1 MGATLSCPLF
11 STRAFWSPLRRA
23 STTKY
28 GPVEQSNPLSRWL
41 PQITR
46 NLSTKS
52 SKLEVLT
59 HTHTHHPTLAAADE
73 HPEEA
78 GEFQHHSGGRFGAV
92 GRCFQL
98 RNKKDASREKSWA
111 PLIRRVDPPLANAL
125 LRLLDA
131 FLDARSRSKR
141 VHRVCAALRTQ
152 SLVLNDPPERVME
165 AQLRK
170 RWARH
175 CLG

>member
-11 STRAFWSPLRRA
+11 STRAFWSPPDVPQLQNTVQLNNPTLSA
-23 STTKY
+23 SRL
-28 GPVEQSNPLSRWL
+28 PLAAAD
-41 PQITR
+41 
-46 NLSTKS
+46 
-52 SKLEVLT
+52 
-59 HTHTHHPTLAAADE
+59 HTQLVHKVGKAGGSHAHAHAPPTLAAADE
-73 HPEEA
+73 HPEEE

-98 RNKKDASREKSWA
+98 RNKKDVSREKSWT

-125 LRLLDA
+125 PRLLDA

-152 SLVLNDPPERVME
+152 MLVLNDPPGRVME
-165 AQLRK
+165 AQL
-170 RWARH
+170 
-175 CLG
+175 